1 MSIVDWAH
9 VVLPLAALVIGIV
22 LVRRFDAEIA
32 RWIKER
38 LEAD

>member
-1 MSIVDWAH
+1 MSLVDWAH
-9 VVLPLAALVIGIV
+9 VVLPLVALVIGIA
-22 LVRRFDAEIA
+22 LVRRFDADID